1 MPDGLFSVVV
11 MSYNRGE
18 LWKQAVDSIL
28 SQDYPEIELVLA
40 DDGSEDFD
48 KAEAERYI
56 RGHADGRLKRLVV
69 LADGVN
75 VGTVANL
82 RKAHKHCTGRYLT
95 HIAGDDVLFDGGV
108 LSRYAEALE
117 NKEAD
122 VLGVY
127 GDSLL
132 CDEELEP
139 TGESYF
145 DREEALRLNGCSA
158 DELFKK
164 LADRCCIPMGATAFI
179 REEFLAQGDFDE
191 RYRLIEDWPFFVRT
205 VCGGRRYIYIKSP
218 ALLYRAGGV
227 SRSEGT
233 HPEYL
238 RCRSEHLKIYEN
250 EIIPNLWRLDKQE
263 RLRQYYT
270 YSQQRIDLA
279 KELGV
284 YSEVS
289 RMRVVLRCP
298 GLAVQ
303 CLIYR
308 MTRAKRV
315 TLAALLLI
323 LLAVFFVIT
332 KRIGYIPIAVAAI
345 FALYSFTGFLISAAR
360 FCRYFLGHGA

>member
-1 MPDGLFSVVV
+1 MPGGLFSVVV

-56 RGHADGRLKRLVV
+56 REHAGKSLKGFVV
-69 LADGVN
+69 LADGVH

-82 RKAHKHCTGRYLT
+82 RRAHGHCTGRYLT
-95 HIAGDDVLFDGGV
+95 HIAGDDAYADGGV

-117 NKEAD
+117 KKQAE

-205 VCGGRRYIYIKSP
+205 ACGGRRYIYIESP

-227 SRSEGT
+227 SRSDGT
-233 HPEYL
+233 HPAYPG
-238 RCRSEHLKIYEN
+238 CCADHLKIYES
-250 EIIPNLWRLDKQE
+250 EIIPNLWRLNREE
-263 RLRQYYT
+263 RLNRYFI
-270 YSQQRIDLA
+270 YSQLRTNFA
-279 KELGV
+279 KELGIHSKV
-284 YSEVS
+284 N
-289 RMRVVLRCP
+289 RMRVVFSCP
-298 GLAVQ
+298 GLAGQ
-303 CLIYR
+303 GLAFRI
-308 MTRAKRV
+308 MRAKRI
-315 TLAALLLI
+315 TLSVLLWVLTAVF
-323 LLAVFFVIT
+323 LAVT
-332 KRIGYIPIAVAAI
+332 NRIGYLPIATAAI
-345 FALYSFTGFLISAAR
+345 FALYSITSFLISVVR